1 MYDEDLGSRLYFK
14 EEVRVCASFRRFR
27 LSNRFGN
34 QIGFGNWGSVWL
46 CIPYLTPATGTT
58 PGTQSDV
65 KVATKLVHR
74 SKTATTKARVQSL

>member
-1 MYDEDLGSRLYFK
+1 MNTHMLNFVSLIE
-14 EEVRVCASFRRFR
+14 RFD
-27 LSNRFGN
+27 

-46 CIPYLTPATGTT
+46 CMPFAETSHSRSPEPLNE
-58 PGTQSDV
+58 V